1 MKKIAILG
9 LTGSIGLS
17 TIEVVRQHQ
26 DKFKIVLASAH
37 NNYKKLCSL
46 ADEFNI
52 PQIVITDKKVKNKI
66 TDFPKNTSI
75 FFSEDKLQELLEN
88 SDYDIAL
95 NAISGSSGLQSSM
108 TIISHGVDLALANK
122 ESLVMAGHLIKSE
135 LQRSNSRLIPVDSE
149 HSAILQAISATSMDQ
164 VRSIILTAS
173 GGPFRELPLSEFNKI
188 TKAQTLKHPTWEMGA
203 KITIDSATMMN
214 KGLEVIEAHWLFKKD
229 FKDIKT
235 VIHPQSII
243 HSLVEFVDGSIIAQM
258 GFPTMKLPILFALS
272 YPEHIQSS
280 VAKTDIYKIPD
291 LSFSEVEKDR
301 FPLFYLACE
310 IGRKG
315 GILPTV
321 LNAANEAAIDLF
333 LNDKIGFIQI
343 SKIIN
348 YIVNREKNIQFP
360 DLETIVET
368 NNVIYQKVKKDYRN
382 ILKRI

>member
-1 MKKIAILG
+1 MKKIAVLG

-37 NNYKKLCSL
+37 KNYKKLITL
-46 ADEFNI
+46 AEEFNI
-52 PQIVITDKKVKNKI
+52 PEIVITDKSVKNNI
-66 TDFPKNTSI
+66 TDFPNNTSI
-75 FFSEDKLQELLEN
+75 FYGEDKLQELLEN
-88 SDYDIAL
+88 SEYDIAL
-95 NAISGSSGLQSSM
+95 NAISGSSGLKSS
-108 TIISHGVDLALANK
+108 TTVISRGIDIALANK
-122 ESLVMAGHLIKSE
+122 ESLVMAGHLIDNE

-173 GGPFRELPLSEFNKI
+173 GGPFRELPLSEFKKI
-188 TKAQTLKHPTWEMGA
+188 TKAQTLRHPTWDMGA

-229 FKDIKT
+229 FTDIKT

-272 YPEHIQSS
+272 YPEHIPST
-280 VAKTDIYKIPD
+280 VAQTDIYKIHE
-291 LSFSEVEKDR
+291 LTFSEVERER
-301 FPLFYLACE
+301 FPLFYFACE
-310 IGRKG
+310 IGEKG

-333 LNDKIGFIQI
+333 LNDKIGFMQI
-343 SKIIN
+343 FKIIN
-348 YIVNREKNIQFP
+348 YIVNKEKNIKFP
-360 DLETIVET
+360 DLETIFAVNKE
-368 NNVIYQKVKKDYRN
+368 IYTKVQKDYQN